1 MPTGKR
7 IDWAAIRAEYIAGG
21 ISQRKLAAKYGVS
34 ETTMMKKAS
43 AERWSELRK
52 ATEAKSTAKAQQ
64 RTANA
69 VASNAVKLERAR
81 GLAIDKLIKALEA
94 MPEAGGT
101 HTRQYIQTGNKR
113 MTVDYSLLDIVNAL
127 EKLTRNDSTDTA
139 GSEVLNSIMDV
150 LSRRRDEH
158 D

>member
-34 ETTMMKKAS
+34 FNTLKQKANVEKW
-43 AERWSELRK
+43 ADLRND
-52 ATEAKSTAKAQQ
+52 TYNKSTKKAQQ
-64 RTANA
+64 KAADT

-127 EKLTRNDSTDTA
+127 EKLTRNDSNDAA
-139 GSEVLNSIMDV
+139 GGEMLASIMDV